1 MYTTQAG
8 GPKMYLRF
16 LKFSKIITSTRHAS
30 STSPKGPF
38 PYKMRGDEVA
48 RRTMHLKVT
57 KSLVNSSDQ
66 MKSNDVMSETNDYK

>member
-16 LKFSKIITSTRHAS
+16 LNFSKIITSTRHTTS
-30 STSPKGPF
+30 SSSRGPF
-38 PYKMRGDEVA
+38 PYKKGGDEVA

-57 KSLVNSSDQ
+57 KSCVNSSDQ
-66 MKSNDVMSETNDYK
+66 MKSNEVMNETNDYK